1 MRLAFSL
8 AALASLSSFAVG
20 SAGKLECVQAADSGQ
35 DLRDRGQLLAARERF
50 LACGLDACPAVV
62 RAQCQ
67 TWLAE
72 VDRRTPTVLFRV
84 RDVAGLDLVDVRG
97 LIDGAPLER
106 GLDGRSVRLDPGV
119 HVFRFE
125 GAGLEASELRALI
138 RESEKDRLLDVTMRP
153 TSAAAAASNRV
164 AGVGSSLPGPMEPQ
178 AAAAKPSLVVPA
190 LAVSLGGVALAGA
203 GLFAGFGAD
212 AKARVDHLRAS
223 CAPDC
228 RSDEVEVAVRHEQ
241 VANAS
246 LIVGAVG
253 AAGAGFLL
261 AWRPPSR
268 APAEGLTFSVGAAP
282 GGAAGAVSG
291 RF

>member
-1 MRLAFSL
+1 MRLALPL
-8 AALASLSSFAVG
+8 AALASLSSLAAG
-20 SAGKLECVQAADSGQ
+20 ATGKLECVQAADSGQ
-35 DLRDRGQLLAARERF
+35 DLRDRGQLLAARTRF
-50 LACGLDACPAVV
+50 LTCGLDACPVVV

-72 VDRRTPTVLFRV
+72 VERRTPTVLLRV
-84 RDVAGLDLVDVRG
+84 RDGAGLDLVDVRG
-97 LIDGAPLER
+97 FVDGAPLER
-106 GLDGRSVRLDPGV
+106 GLDGRSARLDPGV

-153 TSAAAAASNRV
+153 RSGSALAPAAPSEGNPPLEL
-164 AGVGSSLPGPMEPQ
+164 AG
-178 AAAAKPSLVVPA
+178 KPSLVVPV
-190 LAVSLGGVALAGA
+190 LAASLGGVALAGA

-228 RSDEVEVAVRHEQ
+228 RADEVEVAVRHLQ

-246 LIVGAVG
+246 LIVGAVA
-253 AAGAGFLL
+253 AAGAVFLL
-261 AWRPPSR
+261 AWRPPWR
-268 APAEGLTFSVGAAP
+268 AEVLTLSVGPAP
-282 GGAAGAVSG
+282 GGVAGGVSG

>member
-1 MRLAFSL
+1 MRLAFPLAALTSLSSL
-8 AALASLSSFAVG
+8 AAGPAV
-20 SAGKLECVQAADSGQ
+20 KLECVQAADSGQ

-50 LACGLDACPAVV
+50 VTCGLDACPAVV
-62 RAQCQ
+62 RAQCE

-72 VDRRTPTVLFRV
+72 VDRRTPTVLLRV
-84 RDVAGLDLVDVRG
+84 RDLAGLDLVDVRG
-97 LIDGAPLER
+97 FVDGVPLER

-153 TSAAAAASNRV
+153 RSAVAPGVAASSGGDRPPD
-164 AGVGSSLPGPMEPQ
+164 AQ
-178 AAAAKPSLVVPA
+178 KPSLVVPV
-190 LAVSLGGVALAGA
+190 LAASLGGVALAGA

-228 RSDEVEVAVRHEQ
+228 RAEEVEVVVRHEQ
-241 VANAS
+241 IANAS
-246 LIVGAVG
+246 LIVGAVA
-253 AAGAGFLL
+253 AAGAVFLL
-261 AWRPPSR
+261 AWRPPWR
-268 APAEGLTFSVGAAP
+268 AEGLTVSVGATP
-282 GGAAGAVSG
+282 GGVAGAVGG